1 VTVVSENIVNDR
13 SPRAPS
19 QDELEL
25 ANTWKR
31 PPGFWGYLISTNHKE
46 IASRYLITAF
56 IFFLLAGMLALT
68 MRLQLATPNGKI
80 LGPDKY
86 NQFFTV
92 HGSAM
97 MFLFA
102 VPIME
107 AMGLYMVPLMIGTRN
122 VSFPRLNA
130 VGYYLFLIGGLLLF
144 GGLALNIGADRGWF
158 AYVPLSGPQYA
169 PGKRSDFWNQM
180 ITLTEIAALI
190 GATEIIVTIFKQRAP
205 GMAIH
210 RMPLFVW
217 AMLITSFMVIFAMPA
232 VMIASTFLAMD
243 RLAGVNT
250 HFYNP
255 AEGGD
260 AILYQHLFWFF
271 GHPEVYIIF
280 IPATGFVSTI
290 LPTFCRRRQFGYT
303 AIILALISTAFIGFG
318 LWVHH
323 MFATPLPR
331 LGQAFFTGSSE
342 IIAIPAGIQIFCWL
356 ATLWL
361 GKPRFASPM
370 LFIVGFIAIFVL
382 GGLTGV
388 MLGAVNIDL
397 QVHDT
402 YFVVA
407 HFHYVLIG
415 GAVFPLFGAFY
426 YWFPKWTGRMLSE
439 TLGKWN
445 FWLFFIGFNVAFFPM
460 HVLGLYGMTR
470 RVYTYRP
477 DTGWGPLNFIATV
490 GSWII
495 AASVLVF
502 IINVIRSLRRGKAAG
517 PNPWDAPTLEW
528 ATASPAPDYNF
539 AYPPTVRS
547 GYPLW
552 EDPIDTLVVTGLATD
567 HREVLITT
575 TLDAVPDHRYSLPGD
590 SALPL
595 MLAIGAGG
603 SIIGAIFTG
612 WAVVWGGAITLLVLT
627 IWFYTPTELYGRRSR
642 REKTP

>member
-1 VTVVSENIVNDR
+1 VTVLST
-13 SPRAPS
+13 STRAPDS
-19 QDELEL
+19 SSVAREELEL
-25 ANTWKR
+25 AGTWRR
-31 PPGFWGYLISTNHKE
+31 PPGIYGFLATTNHKD
-46 IASRYLITAF
+46 IAARYIFTAF
-56 IFFLLAGMLALT
+56 VFFILAGLLALL
-68 MRLQLATPNGKI
+68 MRLQLATPNGRL
-80 LGPDKY
+80 LGPDRY
-86 NQFFTV
+86 DQFFTV

-107 AMGLYMVPLMIGTRN
+107 AVALYMVPLMVGTRN
-122 VSFPRLNA
+122 VAFPRLNA
-130 VGYYLFLIGGLLLF
+130 LGYYLYLMGGLLLF

-158 AYVPLSGPQYA
+158 SYVPLSGPQYA

-180 ITLTEIAALI
+180 VTLTEIAALI
-190 GATEIIVTIFKQRAP
+190 GAVEIIATVFKLRAP

-217 AMLITSFMVIFAMPA
+217 AMLVTSFMVIFAMPA
-232 VMIASTFLAMD
+232 VMIATTLLAMD
-243 RLAGVNT
+243 RLSGVNT
-250 HFYNP
+250 HFFNP

-260 AILYQHLFWFF
+260 ALLYQHLFWFF

-303 AIILALISTAFIGFG
+303 GIVLSLLATAFIGFG

-342 IIAIPAGIQIFCWL
+342 IIAIPSGIQIFCWL
-356 ATLWL
+356 ATLWGGRL
-361 GKPRFASPM
+361 RFDTPM
-370 LFIVGFIAIFVL
+370 LFVLGFIAIFVL

-402 YFVVA
+402 YFLVA

-415 GAVFPLFGAFY
+415 GSVFPLFGAIY

-439 TLGKWN
+439 RLGKWN
-445 FWLFFIGFNVAFFPM
+445 FWLFFIGFNTAFFPM
-460 HVLGLYGMTR
+460 HILGLHGMTR
-470 RVYTYRP
+470 RIYTYRP
-477 DTGWGPLNFIATV
+477 ETGWGPLNMIATA

-502 IINVIRSLRRGKAAG
+502 IINVLISRRRGKRAG
-517 PNPWDAPTLEW
+517 ANPWDAPTLEW
-528 ATASPAPDYNF
+528 AAASPPPDFNF
-539 AYPPTVRS
+539 VRPPTVRS
-547 GYPLW
+547 GHPLW
-552 EDPIDTLVVTGLATD
+552 EDPPETPVVAGLSTD
-567 HREVLITT
+567 RREVLVTT
-575 TLDAVPDHRYSLPGD
+575 TLDAVPDHRYSLAGSSLIPLIF
-590 SALPL
+590 AL
-595 MLAIGAGG
+595 GVGG
-603 SIIGAIFTG
+603 CIIGAIFTP
-612 WAVVWGGAITLLVLT
+612 WAVVWAAAVTLALLA
-627 IWFYTPTELYGRRSR
+627 IWFYASTDPHSPVPERR
-642 REKTP
+642 